1 MSSATSSIMSSTT
14 SSTTTTSA
22 TATSSCSAKLYDIP
36 VHAAAC
42 AMPMAYTNSSAIM
55 KDCCS
60 SATVKSYDSC
70 DYYCLAVDQTV
81 GELAKCLMT
90 ASDSSEVWCNT
101 NANATASLTTGS
113 ATSTSTA
120 STTKSSSSSTRSS
133 GSVKRAKISMAAIS
147 AMGLLLFGS
156 LM

>member
-1 MSSATSSIMSSTT
+1 MSSATSIMSSTT

-22 TATSSCSAKLYDIP
+22 TATSSCSAKLYEIP
-36 VHAAAC
+36 AHAAAC

-55 KDCCS
+55 KDCCG
-60 SATVKSYDSC
+60 SASVKSYDSC
-70 DYYCLAVDQTV
+70 DYYCLAVDQTIGV
-81 GELAKCLMT
+81 LAECLMT

-101 NANATASLTTGS
+101 NANATASLATSST
-113 ATSTSTA
+113 TSTSTA
-120 STTKSSSSSTRSS
+120 TSTKSSSTSTSSS
-133 GSVKRAKISMAAIS
+133 GSVKRAKTSMAAVG

>member
-1 MSSATSSIMSSTT
+1 MSSATSSIV

-22 TATSSCSAKLYDIP
+22 TATSSCSAKLYEIP
-36 VHAAAC
+36 AHAAAC

-55 KDCCS
+55 KSCCG
-60 SATVKSYDSC
+60 SATVKSYGSC

-81 GELAKCLMT
+81 GVLAECLMT

-101 NANATASLTTGS
+101 NANATASLTSSS
-113 ATSTSTA
+113 ATETSTA
-120 STTKSSSSSTRSS
+120 SPTKSSSSTSSS
-133 GSVKRAKISMAAIS
+133 GSVKRAKISMAAIG